1 METIII
7 PPAASEKMEA
17 LKAFLT
23 ALKMDFKVV
32 AQQEA
37 AEITNP
43 ETIRRIEAYERGVA
57 KTEAHSLEEIKAALR
72 A

>member
-7 PPAASEKMEA
+7 PPASRGKMEA

-32 AQQEA
+32 EQEA
-37 AEITNP
+37 AQITNP
-43 ETIRRIEAYERGVA
+43 ETIRRIEAYEQGVA
-57 KTEAHSLEEIKAALR
+57 KTEAHSLEEIKAMLR

>member
-7 PPAASEKMEA
+7 PPASRGKMEA

-32 AQQEA
+32 EQKEA
-37 AEITNP
+37 AQITNP
-43 ETIRRIEAYERGVA
+43 ETIRRIEAYEQGVA
-57 KTEAHSLEEIKAALR
+57 KTEAHSLEEIKAMLR